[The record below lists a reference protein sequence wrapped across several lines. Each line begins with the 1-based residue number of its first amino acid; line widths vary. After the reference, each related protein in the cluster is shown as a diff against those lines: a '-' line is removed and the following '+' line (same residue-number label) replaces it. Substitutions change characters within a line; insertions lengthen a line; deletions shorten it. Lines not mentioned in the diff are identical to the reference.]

1 MRSRGG
7 EIAVVQDNR
16 SGRLSYWQASDHHSV
31 ADNFGVSLAPYVHA
45 LFGLIRQKR
54 SRRVLI
60 IGCGGGSL
68 ATMLSR
74 EGISVTLLDVD
85 PRSFAIARR
94 YFHMPSSVECR
105 LADGAR
111 FLRRNSD
118 RYPGRYDAIVLD
130 AFVEGRIPGH
140 FLTPNFLRS
149 AKARLRRGGIVL
161 ANMVIRGDDDP
172 LFAAMAKAMAPVWR
186 YTRLLDVKSF
196 SNRNVIAV
204 AGAVRDLKAPRLRMK
219 PAIQARKLAQSLAGF
234 FFRPLR

>member
-1 MRSRGG
+1 MGPRGG

-31 ADNFGVSLAPYVHA
+31 ADGFGVSLAPYVHA
-45 LFGLIRQKR
+45 LFGLLHQKHP
-54 SRRVLI
+54 RRVLI

-74 EGISVTLLDVD
+74 EGTSVTLLDVD
-85 PRSFAIARR
+85 PRAFAIARR
-94 YFHMPSSVECR
+94 YFHMPASVECH

-111 FLRRNSD
+111 FLRRNLD
-118 RYPGRYDAIVLD
+118 RYDAIVVD
-130 AFVEGRIPGH
+130 AFVEGRIPSH
-140 FLTPNFLRS
+140 FLTPSFHRL
-149 AKARLRRGGIVL
+149 AKARLRRGGTVL
-161 ANMVIRGDDDP
+161 INMVIRGDDDP
-172 LFAAMAKAMAPVWR
+172 LFAALAKAFAPVWR

-204 AGAVRDLKAPRLRMK
+204 AGAVKDLKAPRLRMK
-219 PAIQARKLAQSLAGF
+219 PAIGARRLAKSLAGF

>member
-1 MRSRGG
+1 MGSRGG

-31 ADNFGVSLAPYVHA
+31 ADRFGVSLAPYVHA
-45 LFGLIRQKR
+45 LFGLLRQKQP
-54 SRRVLI
+54 RRVLI

-74 EGISVTLLDVD
+74 EETSVTLLDVD

-94 YFHMPSSVECR
+94 YFHMPASVECH

-111 FLRRNSD
+111 FLRRNSA
-118 RYPGRYDAIVLD
+118 RYDAIVLD
-130 AFVEGRIPGH
+130 AFVEGRIPEH
-140 FLTPNFLRS
+140 FLTPNFLRL

-161 ANMVIRGDDDP
+161 INMVIRGDDDP
-172 LFAAMAKAMAPVWR
+172 LFAAVANAITPVWR
-186 YTRLLDVKSF
+186 YARLLDVKSF

-204 AGAVRDLKAPRLRMK
+204 AGAVRDLKAPRLRIK

>member
-1 MRSRGG
+1 MGPCGG

-45 LFGLIRQKR
+45 LFGLLHQKHP
-54 SRRVLI
+54 RRVLI

-94 YFHMPSSVECR
+94 YFHMPTSVECH

-111 FLRRNSD
+111 FLRRNSE
-118 RYPGRYDAIVLD
+118 RYDAIVLD
-130 AFVEGRIPGH
+130 AFIEGRIPAH
-140 FLTPNFLRS
+140 FLTPNFLRL
-149 AKARLRRGGIVL
+149 AKARLRRSGIVL
-161 ANMVIRGDDDP
+161 VNMVIRGDDDP
-172 LFAAMAKAMAPVWR
+172 LFATMAKAMAPVWR
-186 YTRLLDVKSF
+186 YARLLDLKSF

-204 AGAVRDLKAPRLRMK
+204 AGAVRGLKAPRLRIK
-219 PAIQARKLAQSLAGF
+219 PATGARKLAQSLAGF

>member
-1 MRSRGG
+1 MGLRGG

-31 ADNFGVSLAPYVHA
+31 ADRFGVSLAPYVHA
-45 LFGLIRQKR
+45 LFGLLHQKR
-54 SRRVLI
+54 PRRVLI

-74 EGISVTLLDVD
+74 EGTSVTLLDVD
-85 PRSFAIARR
+85 PRAFAIARR
-94 YFHMPSSVECR
+94 YFHMPASVECH

-111 FLRRNSD
+111 FLRRNSA
-118 RYPGRYDAIVLD
+118 RYDAIVLD

-140 FLTPNFLRS
+140 FLTPNFHRL

-161 ANMVIRGDDDP
+161 INMVIRGDDDP
-172 LFAAMAKAMAPVWR
+172 LFAALAKAFAPVWR
-186 YTRLLDVKSF
+186 FARLLDVKSF

-219 PAIQARKLAQSLAGF
+219 PAIGARRLAKSLAGF

>member
-1 MRSRGG
+1 MGPRGG

-45 LFGLIRQKR
+45 LFGLLRQKR
-54 SRRVLI
+54 PRRVLI

-74 EGISVTLLDVD
+74 EEISVTLLDID
-85 PRSFAIARR
+85 PRAFAIARR
-94 YFHMPSSVECR
+94 YFHMPTSVECH

-111 FLRRNSD
+111 FLRRNS
-118 RYPGRYDAIVLD
+118 GRYDAIVLD
-130 AFVEGRIPGH
+130 AFVESRIPGH
-140 FLTPNFLRS
+140 FLTPNFHRL
-149 AKARLRRGGIVL
+149 AKARLRRSGIVL
-161 ANMVIRGDDDP
+161 VNMVIRGDEDP
-172 LFAAMAKAMAPVWR
+172 LFATMAKAFAPVWR
-186 YTRLLDVKSF
+186 YARLLDVKSF

-204 AGAVRDLKAPRLRMK
+204 AGAVRGLKAPRLRIK
-219 PAIQARKLAQSLAGF
+219 PATGARKLAQSLAGF

>member
-1 MRSRGG
+1 MVI
-7 EIAVVQDNR
+7 EQNNAT
-16 SGRLSYWQASDHHSV
+16 GRVSYWQARDHHSV
-31 ADNFGVSLAPYVHA
+31 ADHFGVSLAPYVHA
-45 LFGLIRQKR
+45 LFGLLRQKR
-54 SRRVLI
+54 LRRVLI

-74 EGISVTLLDVD
+74 EGAGVTLLDVD

-94 YFHMPSSVECR
+94 YFHMPPSVECH

-111 FLRRNSD
+111 FLRRNSA
-118 RYPGRYDAIVLD
+118 RYDAIVLD
-130 AFVEGRIPGH
+130 AFVEGRIPSH
-140 FLTPNFLRS
+140 FLTPNFHRL
-149 AKARLRRGGIVL
+149 AKARLRRGGVVL
-161 ANMVIRGDDDP
+161 VNMVIRGDDDP
-172 LFAAMAKAMAPVWR
+172 LFATMARGMTPVWR

-204 AGAVRDLKAPRLRMK
+204 AGAVRDLKAPRLRIK

>member
-1 MRSRGG
+1 MGPCGG

-16 SGRLSYWQASDHHSV
+16 SGRLSYWQARDHHSV

-45 LFGLIRQKR
+45 LFGLIRQKHP
-54 SRRVLI
+54 RRVLI

-74 EGISVTLLDVD
+74 EGVGVTLLDVD

-94 YFHMPSSVECR
+94 YFHMPASVECH

-111 FLRRNSD
+111 FLRRNSA
-118 RYPGRYDAIVLD
+118 RYDAIVVD

-140 FLTPNFLRS
+140 FLTPNFLGL
-149 AKARLRRGGIVL
+149 AKARLRRSGIVL
-161 ANMVIRGDDDP
+161 VNMVIRGDEDP
-172 LFAAMAKAMAPVWR
+172 LFATMAKAMAPVWR
-186 YTRLLDVKSF
+186 YSRLLDVKSF

-204 AGAVRDLKAPRLRMK
+204 AGAVRDLKAPRLRIK
-219 PAIQARKLAQSLAGF
+219 PAIGMRSLSKSLARF

>member
-1 MRSRGG
+1 MRLRSG

-45 LFGLIRQKR
+45 LFGLVRQKHP
-54 SRRVLI
+54 RRVLI

-68 ATMLSR
+68 ATMLAR
-74 EGISVTLLDVD
+74 EDVAVTVLDVD
-85 PRSFAIARR
+85 PRAFAIARR
-94 YFHMPSSVECR
+94 YFHMPSSVECH

-111 FLRRNSD
+111 FLRRNSM
-118 RYPGRYDAIVLD
+118 RYDAIVLD
-130 AFVEGRIPGH
+130 AFVDGRIPRH
-140 FLTPNFLRS
+140 FLTPNFLRL

-161 ANMVIRGDDDP
+161 INMVIRGDDDP
-172 LFAAMAKAMAPVWR
+172 LFAALAKAVAPVWR
-186 YTRLLDVKSF
+186 YPRLLDVKSF

-204 AGAVRDLKAPRLRMK
+204 AGAVKDLKAPRLRIK
-219 PAIQARKLAQSLAGF
+219 PATGARKLAQSLAGF

>member
-1 MRSRGG
+1 MGSRGG

-45 LFGLIRQKR
+45 LFGLLRQKR
-54 SRRVLI
+54 PRRVLI

-85 PRSFAIARR
+85 PRAFAIARR
-94 YFHMPSSVECR
+94 YFHMPASVECH

-111 FLRRNSD
+111 FLRRNLD
-118 RYPGRYDAIVLD
+118 RYDAIVVD

-140 FLTPNFLRS
+140 FLTPSFHRL
-149 AKARLRRGGIVL
+149 AKARLRRGGTVL
-161 ANMVIRGDDDP
+161 INMVIRGDDDP
-172 LFAAMAKAMAPVWR
+172 LFAALAEAFAPVWR

-204 AGAVRDLKAPRLRMK
+204 AGAVRDLKAPRLRIK
-219 PAIQARKLAQSLAGF
+219 PAIGARGLAKSLAGF

>member
-1 MRSRGG
+1 MGPCGG

-45 LFGLIRQKR
+45 LFGLLHHKHP
-54 SRRVLI
+54 RRVLI

-94 YFHMPSSVECR
+94 YFHMPSSVECH

-111 FLRRNSD
+111 FLRRN
-118 RYPGRYDAIVLD
+118 PACYDAIVLD
-130 AFVEGRIPGH
+130 AFVEGRIPRH
-140 FLTPNFLRS
+140 FLTPNFHRLV
-149 AKARLRRGGIVL
+149 KARLRRGGIVL
-161 ANMVIRGDDDP
+161 INMVIRGDDDP
-172 LFAAMAKAMAPVWR
+172 LFAAMAKAMTPVWR
-186 YTRLLDVKSF
+186 HTRLLDVKSF
-196 SNRNVIAV
+196 SNRNVIAA
-204 AGAVRDLKAPRLRMK
+204 AGAVRDLKAPRLRIK
-219 PAIQARKLAQSLAGF
+219 PAIGVRSLSKSLAGF